1 MSAAQSSFQEF
12 IELERAASLRERFEV
27 LSEDEAN
34 ALLLERYRTFC
45 EEGHDWWRALKLAVE
60 LA

>member
-34 ALLLERYRTFC
+34 ALLLERYRKFC